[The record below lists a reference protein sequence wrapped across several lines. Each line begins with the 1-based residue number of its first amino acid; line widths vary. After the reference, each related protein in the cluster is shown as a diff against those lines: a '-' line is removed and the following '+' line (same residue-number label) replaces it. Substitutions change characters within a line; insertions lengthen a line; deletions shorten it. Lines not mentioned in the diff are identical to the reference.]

1 MKELKC
7 YLPERGL
14 LYRVFVF
21 LFSFLL
27 CGLISVQNVS
37 AISSSPNSYDARYT
51 TYNDDTQTWRTVYQ
65 NQVFHPYY
73 MYDYEWIIDS
83 ITFQGN
89 YTTIHFETNLVIAG
103 NSNMLS
109 AYLYSLN
116 HLTIN
121 YCGSQG
127 VSYPVKSQNVSYVT
141 TNWTQNN
148 TNSPSGALPGK
159 RQTLTV
165 YGDVVVSGTTSGTTS
180 DLYCGVGT
188 DNNWAFLT
196 TNVDWGNN
204 ASVYFEQQPT
214 NISFTND
221 ESDALQKATLNALN
235 NIDQS
240 IQTGTSDIVDAINN
254 QSNEE
259 QEKYEEQSQEVQQ
272 DLEDGSEDSEQ
283 QGQTLIAILT
293 EFFTAIRDVQPANNC
308 SIYLDLTTYGSNRF
322 SANLCS
328 TGAKNFLQRYT
339 VLGNSSSGINMNTNI
354 WYVISYVIF
363 SCIIIGLL
371 YPTLNLIKKTY
382 EELRK

>member
-1 MKELKC
+1 MRKKC
-7 YLPERGL
+7 YSTLQVLLLAIFASLFLGL
-14 LYRVFVF
+14 LYGV
-21 LFSFLL
+21 LGKSPEA
-27 CGLISVQNVS
+27 S
-37 AISSSPNSYDARYT
+37 AISPNPNLYQARYT
-51 TYNDDTQTWRTVYQ
+51 TYNDSTQTWHSVNL

-83 ITFQGN
+83 VTFQGN

-127 VSYPVKSQNVSYVT
+127 TSYPVKSQNVSYVT
-141 TNWTQNN
+141 TNWIQNN
-148 TNSPSGALPGK
+148 SNSPSGALPGK

-259 QEKYEEQSQEVQQ
+259 QEKYEEQSQELQQ
-272 DLEDGSEDSEQ
+272 DLEDGSEASEQ
-283 QGQTLIAILT
+283 QGQTLIAMLT
-293 EFFTAIRDVQPANNC
+293 TFFTAIRDANPSSSC
-308 SIYLDLTTYGSNRF
+308 DVYLNLKNYNSNLPWYTV
-322 SANLCS
+322 NLCQPRVRS
-328 TGAKNFLQRYT
+328 FLTRTG
-339 VLGNSSSGINMNTNI
+339 SSVNGVPSSVSI
-354 WYVISYVIF
+354 WSIISSVVF
-363 SCIIIGLL
+363 SCVIIGLL
-371 YPTLNLIKKTY
+371 LPTLNLIKKTY

>member
-1 MKELKC
+1 MRIKC
-7 YLPERGL
+7 YSIPLVLLLVTFVSCCSVLLYGL
-14 LYRVFVF
+14 LGK
-21 LFSFLL
+21 SPEA
-27 CGLISVQNVS
+27 S
-37 AISSSPNSYDARYT
+37 AISPNPNSYQARYT
-51 TYNDDTQTWRTVYQ
+51 TYNDATQTWHSVNQ

-83 ITFQGN
+83 VTFQGN

-103 NSNMLS
+103 NSNMFS

-127 VSYPVKSQNVSYVT
+127 TSYPVKSQNVSYVV
-141 TNWTQNN
+141 TNWNQNN

-165 YGDVVVSGTTSGTTS
+165 FGDVVVSGTTSGTTS

-214 NISFTND
+214 NISFSND
-221 ESDALQKATLNALN
+221 ESEALQRATLNALN

-240 IQTGTSDIVDAINN
+240 IQDGASDIVDAINN

-259 QEKYEEQSQEVQQ
+259 QEKYEEQSQQVQD
-272 DLEDGSEDSEQ
+272 DLEDESEASEQ
-283 QGQTLIAILT
+283 QGATLIAMLT
-293 EFFTAIRDVQPANNC
+293 QFWTAIRDVDPTSSCIIYFDLRRYSGGFRNN
-308 SIYLDLTTYGSNRF
+308 I
-322 SANLCS
+322 NLCDS
-328 TGAKNFLQRYT
+328 HVLNFLTYRATPSPLSGLTSTSIWSLIST
-339 VLGNSSSGINMNTNI
+339 V
-354 WYVISYVIF
+354 VF
-363 SCIIIGLL
+363 SCIIIALL
-371 YPTLNLIKKTY
+371 LPTLNLIKRTY